1 MRIRRF
7 PQNIFILIFLMLS
20 SPLWAQSEGLADQ
33 LKTAYDNFS
42 YEALDSL
49 LSDALVQPQ
58 QYNNTTQVAI
68 YRYGAIRRV
77 QEGDSEVARSYF
89 RQMLDL
95 DPTIELDPVTTSP
108 KVLLVFQQAKLDYT
122 AGIQE
127 RLNAIE
133 KAMAFEKEN
142 RPWRSLIFPG
152 WEQYRRGYKLKGVT
166 WAVLGTAAIAG
177 TVQSVLTTRSR
188 FDTYI
193 DETDRSLL
201 EERYNS
207 YNDAYKSQFYWGYA
221 LASVWLASHIDAIF
235 FSQVKVE
242 NLSLQSNGSTPVVK
256 LSISF

>member
-1 MRIRRF
+1 MHIRQF
-7 PQNIFILIFLMLS
+7 PQNAFVLIFLVLS
-20 SPLWAQSEGLADQ
+20 LQLWAQPESLDNQ
-33 LKTAYDNFS
+33 LKTAYDNFN
-42 YEALDSL
+42 YQALDSL
-49 LSDALVQPQ
+49 LADALVQPQ
-58 QYNNTTQVAI
+58 QYSNTVQVAI

-95 DPTIELDPVTTSP
+95 DPAIELDPVTTSP

-142 RPWRSLIFPG
+142 RPWRSLVFPG
-152 WEQYRRGYKLKGVT
+152 WEQYRRGYKAKGIT
-166 WAVLGTAAIAG
+166 WAILGVATISG

-207 YNDAYKSQFYWGYA
+207 YNSAYKSQFYWGYA
-221 LASVWLASHIDAIF
+221 LASIWFASHVDA
-235 FSQVKVE
+235 
-242 NLSLQSNGSTPVVK
+242 
-256 LSISF
+256 

>member
-1 MRIRRF
+1 MRICKIPQSAILLVLILMSF
-7 PQNIFILIFLMLS
+7 PA
-20 SPLWAQSEGLADQ
+20 WAQPESLDNQ
-33 LKTAYDNFS
+33 LKTAYDNFN

-58 QYNNTTQVAI
+58 QYSNEVQVAI

-77 QEGDSEVARSYF
+77 QEGDSEVVRSYF

-95 DPTIELDPVTTSP
+95 DPAIELDPVTTSP

-152 WEQYRRGYKLKGVT
+152 WEQYRRGYKLKGIT
-166 WAVLGTAAIAG
+166 WAVLGTATIAG

-193 DETDRSLL
+193 DETNRNLL

-207 YNDAYKSQFYWGYA
+207 YNNAYQSQFYWGYA
-221 LASVWLASHIDAIF
+221 LASVWLASHVDAIF

-242 NLSLQSNGSTPVVK
+242 NLSLEKTGSTPVVK